1 MAAASLTG
9 CSSLNE
15 NAVVATVDGDEI
27 TADVANFYARYT
39 QAQYETY
46 MAQYLGEDMW
56 SNEGESGET
65 YETSVKESI
74 LESLENMYLLED
86 HMEEYE
92 ITVSDEEKQKI
103 ADAAAEFVEAN
114 DEADAK
120 KVSGSQETVE
130 RALTLIT
137 IQHKVADAIMDT
149 ADTEVSDEEAAQK
162 KMQYVKFS
170 FTTTDDD
177 GNSVDLTDEEKETL
191 KQEAEDFAEG
201 VKDAKDFSE
210 YATENSLEAQEAT
223 FDAESTS
230 YDTALIEAADAL
242 EEGGVTGLVEG
253 TDGYYVAKVTSL
265 FDEEATSQKKEEI
278 ISQRQS
284 EKYNEVLDGWREDAE
299 ITVDEKVWAKI
310 DFNELSVTA
319 KQTEAEDA
327 SEDAAAE
334 DTAEDAAAEDT
345 AGDTE
350 AEDTAEDTTE
360 ESGDTA
366 E

>member
-46 MAQYLGEDMW
+46 MAQYLGEDIW

-170 FTTTDDD
+170 FTTADDD

-191 KQEAEDFAEG
+191 KQEAENFAEG

-319 KQTEAEDA
+319 KQTETEDA

-334 DTAEDAAAEDT
+334 DTSEDAAAEDT